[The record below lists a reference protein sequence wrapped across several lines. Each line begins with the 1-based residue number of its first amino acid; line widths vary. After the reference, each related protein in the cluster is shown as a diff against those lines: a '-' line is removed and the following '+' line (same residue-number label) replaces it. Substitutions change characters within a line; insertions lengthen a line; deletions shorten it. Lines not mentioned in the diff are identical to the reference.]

1 MVIGIRQKVF
11 VSSFFSNIRQPY
23 SPCFQTSFLS
33 YGSQQSHFASSEEDK
48 ALKKSLCSRPR
59 A

>member
-33 YGSQQSHFASSEEDK
+33 YGSQQSHFASSEENK
-48 ALKKSLCSRPR
+48 ALKKSLCS
-59 A
+59 